1 MNEAVSVTT
10 LTLGPLDPFL
20 RGSQD
25 LQAIFK
31 SKHPEFTIVNHKVLK
46 DENGLSRGV
55 GFARYVK

>member
-1 MNEAVSVTT
+1 MKRYVLLLSV
-10 LTLGPLDPFL
+10 DPFAAE
-20 RGSQD
+20 RMTQE

-55 GFARYVK
+55 GFAR

>member
-1 MNEAVSVTT
+1 MKRYVLLLSVDR
-10 LTLGPLDPFL
+10 LAAEPVM
-20 RGSQD
+20 QE

-55 GFARYVK
+55 GFAR

>member
-1 MNEAVSVTT
+1 MKRYVFLFPAGRFGAEPVT
-10 LTLGPLDPFL
+10 
-20 RGSQD
+20 QE

-55 GFARYVK
+55 GFAR